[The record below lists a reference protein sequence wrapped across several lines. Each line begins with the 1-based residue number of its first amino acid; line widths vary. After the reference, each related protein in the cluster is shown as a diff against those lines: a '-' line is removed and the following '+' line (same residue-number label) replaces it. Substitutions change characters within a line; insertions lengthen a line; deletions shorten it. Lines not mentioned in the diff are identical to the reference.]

1 MGQNVAPMTQSDAQ
15 AGSVTEK
22 VQSYAPGAGR
32 KYKRSPI
39 AQAADL
45 TIKAMLLQGTSI
57 RKIAAALH
65 VSPGSVQRVKARICE
80 HSPDAP
86 DLKSGL
92 MSPVR
97 DENAGKLIDH
107 FIGKGLKMRTVKGSD
122 ALGAV
127 KMYADRRWPVRTE
140 AAPPSRSFVVTNLNI
155 FLPDSQPAAVDVTP
169 TTTRG
174 VLEDG
179 KETREKN
186 LNQFNTCN
194 VRL

>member
-22 VQSYAPGAGR
+22 VQSYAPGVRR
-32 KYKRSPI
+32 KRNPI
-39 AQAADL
+39 QQAADL
-45 TIKAMLLQGTSI
+45 TIKAMLLQGASI
-57 RKIAAALH
+57 RKVAAALH
-65 VSPGSVQRVKARICE
+65 VSPTTVSRVKARICE

-140 AAPPSRSFVVTNLNI
+140 AAPPSRTFVVSNLNI
-155 FLPDSQPAAVDVTP
+155 FLPDSQPAPQDAPID
-169 TTTRG
+169 TTCS

>member
-1 MGQNVAPMTQSDAQ
+1 
-15 AGSVTEK
+15 
-22 VQSYAPGAGR
+22 
-32 KYKRSPI
+32 
-39 AQAADL
+39 
-45 TIKAMLLQGTSI
+45 MLQQGTSI
-57 RKIAAALH
+57 RKVATALH
-65 VSPGSVQRVKARICE
+65 VSASTVQAAKRRMLAQA
-80 HSPDAP
+80 PDAE

-92 MSPVR
+92 MSPQR
-97 DENAGKLIDH
+97 DQNAGKLIDH
-107 FIGKGLKMRTVKGSD
+107 FIGKGLKMKAIKGSD

-140 AAPPSRSFVVTNLNI
+140 AAPPSRTFVVSNLNI

-179 KETREKN
+179 KQTRGEN

>member
-1 MGQNVAPMTQSDAQ
+1 LSADRDKKVA
-15 AGSVTEK
+15 
-22 VQSYAPGAGR
+22 
-32 KYKRSPI
+32 
-39 AQAADL
+39 
-45 TIKAMLLQGTSI
+45 
-57 RKIAAALH
+57 
-65 VSPGSVQRVKARICE
+65 
-80 HSPDAP
+80 
-86 DLKSGL
+86 
-92 MSPVR
+92 
-97 DENAGKLIDH
+97 KLIDH
-107 FIGKGLKMRTVKGSD
+107 FIGKGLRMQEIKGSD

-127 KMYADRRWPVRTE
+127 KMYADRRWPIRTE

>member
-1 MGQNVAPMTQSDAQ
+1 
-15 AGSVTEK
+15 
-22 VQSYAPGAGR
+22 
-32 KYKRSPI
+32 
-39 AQAADL
+39 
-45 TIKAMLLQGTSI
+45 
-57 RKIAAALH
+57 
-65 VSPGSVQRVKARICE
+65 
-80 HSPDAP
+80 
-86 DLKSGL
+86 

-107 FIGKGLKMRTVKGSD
+107 FIGKGLKIRTVKGSD

>member
-1 MGQNVAPMTQSDAQ
+1 MVGMNGTPA
-15 AGSVTEK
+15 TEK
-22 VQSYAPGAGR
+22 PLTPAAVRRNRVQMQRLRAQSLE
-32 KYKRSPI
+32 I
-39 AQAADL
+39 A
-45 TIKAMLLQGTSI
+45 
-57 RKIAAALH
+57 
-65 VSPGSVQRVKARICE
+65 E
-80 HSPDAP
+80 
-86 DLKSGL
+86 DLKLGL
-92 MSPVR
+92 MSADRDAKVVKLVDHMLDKGVR
-97 DENAGKLIDH
+97 
-107 FIGKGLKMRTVKGSD
+107 LKEIKGSD
-122 ALGAV
+122 ALAAA
-127 KMYADRRWPVRTE
+127 KLYSDRRWPVRTE

>member
-1 MGQNVAPMTQSDAQ
+1 MRQNGTKERHIDTP

-22 VQSYAPGAGR
+22 VHPPQRRGKQKP
-32 KYKRSPI
+32 SPVRI
-39 AQAADL
+39 AIET
-45 TIKAMLLQGTSI
+45 TIKAMIQQGSSV
-57 RKIAAALH
+57 RKIAEALSI
-65 VSPGSVQRVKARICE
+65 SPNTVQRVRNDMKALLPAE
-80 HSPDAP
+80 

-107 FIGKGLKMRTVKGSD
+107 FIGKGLKMRTIKGSD